1 MRESVIY
8 QEIIQEGV
16 EQGLRQ
22 GLQRGLQQGKRE
34 EALSYTT
41 RLLTRR
47 IGAITPQ
54 LQSQIQELTIVQLE
68 ELGEALL
75 DFTDASNLVAWLRL
89 HQEQSQ

>member
-16 EQGLRQ
+16 KQ
-22 GLQRGLQQGKRE
+22 GLQQGKRE
-34 EALSYTT
+34 EALSYTM

-47 IGAITPQ
+47 LGAVKPK
-54 LQSQIQELTIVQLE
+54 LQAPIQELTITQLE

-75 DFTDASNLVAWLRL
+75 DFTDTKDLVAWLEL
-89 HQEQSQ
+89 HQQSQ